1 MYSAYIHAFPTSWNN
16 FDDEFKSELCDII
29 SLWFR
34 GERNIYISILTTD
47 MLIGIK
53 TIPENWREWDLK
65 SLEPANLMK
74 HISTDEDKIKAS
86 LHKGLSHSWLDLMNP
101 IL

>member
-1 MYSAYIHAFPTSWNN
+1 
-16 FDDEFKSELCDII
+16 
-29 SLWFR
+29 
-34 GERNIYISILTTD
+34 